1 MTNENDLMMK
11 LVNAKKIMNKHDE
24 IGRGGLPTTINDTPR
39 VETYNQP
46 NATYN
51 IPQEYMSESLTMG
64 HMQNDDVNYPLL
76 SESAMNEKN
85 LTKTYS
91 PAPSERIMSSKL
103 PDAIKQLMI
112 EHPIHQPDNPLS
124 GGAQISNEL
133 VEKASRLMNTNAKG
147 EQTTQRRPVQE
158 QRTQPIQPT
167 GDLKSMVMEAV
178 REVLSENGLI
188 TESVS
193 KTNDVFSFR
202 VGSHVFEGKVT
213 KIKKVK

>member
-11 LVNAKKIMNKHDE
+11 LVNAKKIMNKHNE
-24 IGRGGLPTTINDTPR
+24 IGRGGLPVTMNDSPK

-51 IPQEYMSESLTMG
+51 IPQEYMNESMTMG
-64 HMQNDDVNYPLL
+64 HIQNDDVNYPLL

-133 VEKASRLMNTNAKG
+133 VEKASRLMGANAKG
-147 EQTTQRRPVQE
+147 EQQPQRRPVQE
-158 QRTQPIQPT
+158 QYTQPT
-167 GDLKSMVMEAV
+167 GDLKTMIREAV

-193 KTNDVFSFR
+193 KANDVFTFR

>member
-1 MTNENDLMMK
+1 MK
-11 LVNAKKIMNKHDE
+11 
-24 IGRGGLPTTINDTPR
+24 
-39 VETYNQP
+39 
-46 NATYN
+46 
-51 IPQEYMSESLTMG
+51 
-64 HMQNDDVNYPLL
+64 
-76 SESAMNEKN
+76 KN

-112 EHPIHQPDNPLS
+112 EHPIHQPDNPMS

-147 EQTTQRRPVQE
+147 EQIRRPVQE
-158 QRTQPIQPT
+158 QRTQPTQPT
-167 GDLKSMVMEAV
+167 GDLKTMVMEAV

-202 VGSHVFEGKVT
+202 VGSHIFEGKVT

>member
-11 LVNAKKIMNKHDE
+11 LVAAKQIMNKHNE

-46 NATYN
+46 KATYN
-51 IPQEYMSESLTMG
+51 IPQEYMNESMTMG
-64 HMQNDDVNYPLL
+64 HMQNDDINYPLL

-112 EHPIHQPDNPLS
+112 EHPIHQPDNPMS
-124 GGAQISNEL
+124 GGVQISNEL

-147 EQTTQRRPVQE
+147 EQQTQRRPVQE
-158 QRTQPIQPT
+158 QRTQPTQPT
-167 GDLKSMVMEAV
+167 GDLKTLVMEAV
-178 REVLSENGLI
+178 RDVLSENGLI

-193 KTNDVFSFR
+193 KANDVFSFR
-202 VGSHVFEGKVT
+202 VGSHIFEGKVT
-213 KIKKVK
+213 KIKKIK

>member
-11 LVNAKKIMNKHDE
+11 LVTAKQIMNKHNE
-24 IGRGGLPTTINDTPR
+24 IGRGGLPVNINQTPN
-39 VETYNQP
+39 VDTYNSP
-46 NATYN
+46 KANYN
-51 IPQEYMSESLTMG
+51 IPQEYMNESMTMG
-64 HMQNDDVNYPLL
+64 HMQNDEINYPLL
-76 SESAMNEKN
+76 SESAMAEKN
-85 LTKTYS
+85 LTKTYA

-112 EHPIHQPDNPLS
+112 EHPIHQPDNPLT

-147 EQTTQRRPVQE
+147 EQTKQRRPVQE
-158 QRTQPIQPT
+158 QYSQPT
-167 GDLKSMVMEAV
+167 GDLKSMVREAV

-202 VGSHVFEGKVT
+202 VGSHIFEGKVT

>member
-1 MTNENDLMMK
+1 MNESM
-11 LVNAKKIMNKHDE
+11 
-24 IGRGGLPTTINDTPR
+24 
-39 VETYNQP
+39 
-46 NATYN
+46 
-51 IPQEYMSESLTMG
+51 TMG

-112 EHPIHQPDNPLS
+112 EHPIHQPENSLT

-133 VEKASRLMNTNAKG
+133 VEKASRLMGTNPKN
-147 EQTTQRRPVQE
+147 EPSKKQRPIQE
-158 QRTQPIQPT
+158 QYTQPT
-167 GDLKSMVMEAV
+167 GDLKSMIREAV

-193 KTNDVFSFR
+193 KTNDVFTFK
-202 VGSHVFEGKVT
+202 VGSHLFEGKVT
-213 KIKKVK
+213 KIKKLK

>member
-11 LVNAKKIMNKHDE
+11 LVTAKKIMNKHNE
-24 IGRGGLPTTINDTPR
+24 IGRGGLPVTMNETPK
-39 VETYNQP
+39 VDSYNQP

-51 IPQEYMSESLTMG
+51 IPQEYMNESMTMG
-64 HMQNDDVNYPLL
+64 HMQNDDINYPLL

-112 EHPIHQPDNPLS
+112 EHPIHQPDNPMS

-147 EQTTQRRPVQE
+147 EQTQRRPVQE
-158 QRTQPIQPT
+158 QRTQPT
-167 GDLKSMVMEAV
+167 GDLKTMVMEAV

>member
-11 LVNAKKIMNKHDE
+11 LVAAKQIMNKHNE

-46 NATYN
+46 KATYN
-51 IPQEYMSESLTMG
+51 IPQEYMSESTTMG
-64 HMQNDDVNYPLL
+64 HMQNDDMNYPLL

-112 EHPIHQPDNPLS
+112 EHPIHQPDNPMS
-124 GGAQISNEL
+124 GGVQISNEL

-147 EQTTQRRPVQE
+147 EQQTRRPVQE
-158 QRTQPIQPT
+158 QRTQPTQPT
-167 GDLKSMVMEAV
+167 GDLKTMVMEAV

-193 KTNDVFSFR
+193 KANDVFSFR
-202 VGSHVFEGKVT
+202 VGSHIFEGKVT
-213 KIKKVK
+213 KIKKIK

>member
-11 LVNAKKIMNKHDE
+11 LVNAKKIMNKHNE
-24 IGRGGLPTTINDTPR
+24 IGRGGLPTTINESPS
-39 VETYNQP
+39 VETYSQP

-51 IPQEYMSESLTMG
+51 IPQEYMNESMTMG

-147 EQTTQRRPVQE
+147 EQQTQRRPVQE
-158 QRTQPIQPT
+158 QRTQPT
-167 GDLKSMVMEAV
+167 GDLKTMVMEAV

-202 VGSHVFEGKVT
+202 VGSHIFEGKVT

>member
-11 LVNAKKIMNKHDE
+11 LVAAKKIMNKHNE
-24 IGRGGLPTTINDTPR
+24 IGRGGLPTTINESPS
-39 VETYNQP
+39 VATYNQP

-51 IPQEYMSESLTMG
+51 IPQEYMNESMTMG
-64 HMQNDDVNYPLL
+64 HMQNDDINYPLL
-76 SESAMNEKN
+76 SENAMNEKN

-112 EHPIHQPDNPLS
+112 EHPIHQPDNPMS

-133 VEKASRLMNTNAKG
+133 VEKASRLMNANAKG
-147 EQTTQRRPVQE
+147 EQPKQRRPVQE
-158 QRTQPIQPT
+158 QYSQPT

-188 TESVS
+188 SESVS
-193 KTNDVFSFR
+193 KTNDVFTFR
-202 VGSHVFEGKVT
+202 VGSHIFEGKVT
-213 KIKKVK
+213 KIKKMK

>member
-11 LVNAKKIMNKHDE
+11 LMTAKKIMTKHKE

-51 IPQEYMSESLTMG
+51 IPQEYMNESMTMG
-64 HMQNDDVNYPLL
+64 HMQNDDINYPLL
-76 SESAMNEKN
+76 SEDAMSKN
-85 LTKTYS
+85 IHKMPQQAS
-91 PAPSERIMSSKL
+91 QDRILQSKL
-103 PDAIKQLMI
+103 PDSIKQLMM
-112 EHPIHQPDNPLS
+112 EHPITQPENSLS
-124 GGAQISNEL
+124 GGAGISNEL
-133 VEKASRLMNTNAKG
+133 AEKAARLMNTKANGDSIKP
-147 EQTTQRRPVQE
+147 QQN
-158 QRTQPIQPT
+158 RTQQPSQFPASN
-167 GDLKSMVMEAV
+167 DLKSMIQEAV

>member
-11 LVNAKKIMNKHDE
+11 LVTAKKIMNKHNE
-24 IGRGGLPTTINDTPR
+24 IGRGGLPTTINEPQS
-39 VETYNQP
+39 VESYSQP

-51 IPQEYMSESLTMG
+51 IPQEYMNESMTMG

-76 SESAMNEKN
+76 SESAMNAKN
-85 LTKTYS
+85 LTKTYA

-133 VEKASRLMNTNAKG
+133 VEKASRLMGTNVKG
-147 EQTTQRRPVQE
+147 EQQTQKRPIKE
-158 QRTQPIQPT
+158 QHVQPT
-167 GDLKSMVMEAV
+167 GDLKTIIREAV
-178 REVLSENGLI
+178 KEVLSENGLI

-193 KTNDVFSFR
+193 KTNDVFTFR

>member
-1 MTNENDLMMK
+1 MTSENDLMMK
-11 LVNAKKIMNKHDE
+11 LVTAKKIMNKHNE
-24 IGRGGLPTTINDTPR
+24 IGRGGMPTTFSEKPM
-39 VETYNQP
+39 VENYPQP

-51 IPQEYMSESLTMG
+51 IPQEYMNESMTMG
-64 HMQNDDVNYPLL
+64 HMQNDDINYPLL

-147 EQTTQRRPVQE
+147 EQQTQRRQIQE
-158 QRTQPIQPT
+158 QRVQPT
-167 GDLKSMVMEAV
+167 GDLKSMVREAV

-202 VGSHVFEGKVT
+202 VGSHIFEGKVT
-213 KIKKVK
+213 KIKKLK

>member
-11 LVNAKKIMNKHDE
+11 LVTAKKIMNKHNE
-24 IGRGGLPTTINDTPR
+24 IGRGGLPVTINESPR

-46 NATYN
+46 NAKYN
-51 IPQEYMSESLTMG
+51 IPQEYMNESMSMG
-64 HMQNDDVNYPLL
+64 HMQTDDVNYPLL

-85 LTKTYS
+85 LTKTYA

-112 EHPIHQPDNPLS
+112 EHPIHQPDNPMS

-147 EQTTQRRPVQE
+147 EQVTQKRQIQE
-158 QRTQPIQPT
+158 QTIQPNSN
-167 GDLKSMVMEAV
+167 LKDMIKEAV
-178 REVLSENGLI
+178 REILSENGLI
-188 TESVS
+188 TENVS
-193 KTNDVFSFR
+193 KTNEVFTFKI
-202 VGSHVFEGKVT
+202 GSNVFEGKVT
-213 KIKKVK
+213 KIKKLK

>member
-11 LVNAKKIMNKHDE
+11 LVNAKKIMNKHNE
-24 IGRGGLPTTINDTPR
+24 IGRGGLPVTMNDSPK

-51 IPQEYMSESLTMG
+51 IPQEYMNESMTMG
-64 HMQNDDVNYPLL
+64 HMQNDDIDYPLL

-112 EHPIHQPDNPLS
+112 EHPIHQPDSPLS

-147 EQTTQRRPVQE
+147 EQQTQRRPVQE
-158 QRTQPIQPT
+158 QRVQPT

>member
-11 LVNAKKIMNKHDE
+11 LVNAKKIMNKHNE
-24 IGRGGLPTTINDTPR
+24 IGRGGLPVTMNDSPK

-51 IPQEYMSESLTMG
+51 IPQEYMNESMTMG
-64 HMQNDDVNYPLL
+64 HIQNDDVNYPLL

-112 EHPIHQPDNPLS
+112 EHPIHQPDNPMS

-147 EQTTQRRPVQE
+147 EQTRRPVQE
-158 QRTQPIQPT
+158 QRTQPTQPT
-167 GDLKSMVMEAV
+167 GDLKTMVMEAV

-193 KTNDVFSFR
+193 KANDVFSFR
-202 VGSHVFEGKVT
+202 VGSHIFEGKVT
-213 KIKKVK
+213 KIKKIK

>member
-11 LVNAKKIMNKHDE
+11 LVTAKKIMNKHNE
-24 IGRGGLPTTINDTPR
+24 IGRGGLPVTMNETPK
-39 VETYNQP
+39 VDSYNQP
-46 NATYN
+46 SATYN
-51 IPQEYMSESLTMG
+51 IPQEYMNESMTMG
-64 HMQNDDVNYPLL
+64 HMQNDDIDYPLL

-112 EHPIHQPDNPLS
+112 EHPIHQPDNPMS

-147 EQTTQRRPVQE
+147 EQTQRRPVQE
-158 QRTQPIQPT
+158 QRAQPT
-167 GDLKSMVMEAV
+167 GDLKTMVMEAV

>member
-11 LVNAKKIMNKHDE
+11 LVTAKKIMNKHNE
-24 IGRGGLPTTINDTPR
+24 IGRGGLPVTINETPR
-39 VETYNQP
+39 VDTYNQP

-51 IPQEYMSESLTMG
+51 IPQEYMNESMTMG
-64 HMQNDDVNYPLL
+64 HMQNDDINYPLL
-76 SESAMNEKN
+76 SENAMNEKN

-112 EHPIHQPDNPLS
+112 EHPIHQPDNPMS

-133 VEKASRLMNTNAKG
+133 VEKASRLMNSNAKG
-147 EQTTQRRPVQE
+147 EQQIQRRPIQE
-158 QRTQPIQPT
+158 QRIQPT
-167 GDLKSMVMEAV
+167 GDLKTMVMEAV

-202 VGSHVFEGKVT
+202 VGSHIFEGKVT
-213 KIKKVK
+213 KIKKIK

>member
-11 LVNAKKIMNKHDE
+11 LVAAKQIMNKHNE
-24 IGRGGLPTTINDTPR
+24 IGRGGMPTSINETPK

-51 IPQEYMSESLTMG
+51 IPQEYMNESMTMG

-112 EHPIHQPDNPLS
+112 EHPIHQPDNPMS
-124 GGAQISNEL
+124 GGAGISSELAEKAARLMGTQSSKQPQQNIPRQPSNHIPPSNEL
-133 VEKASRLMNTNAKG
+133 
-147 EQTTQRRPVQE
+147 
-158 QRTQPIQPT
+158 
-167 GDLKSMVMEAV
+167 KSMIQEAV

-202 VGSHVFEGKVT
+202 VGSHIFEGKVT
-213 KIKKVK
+213 KIKKMK